1 MKRIGWL
8 LPVMVV
14 CITPSARYAPGP
26 SLTTAFVGVTLLDMV
41 HDAPLPDHTVLVEDG
56 RIAAVGPSGGVA
68 VPPDARRIDGR
79 GRFLMPGLADMHV
92 HLQDSSDLR
101 LFLANGVTTIR
112 DLNGSPPLLTWR
124 RLQAHDS
131 LVAPALIVSG
141 PLFAGPDIRW
151 KNKVVPR
158 TPAEARAMVVA
169 QRDAGYDLIKVY
181 DGLTRDAYDTLIAT
195 AAQVGMPVTG
205 HIPEGVGLAGVLSAR
220 QSIEHADKIVFAAWD
235 HHLDEAR
242 LAPIA
247 DSIKRSG
254 VWFTAT
260 LASLEQ
266 LDLVAHGR
274 YDSLMRQP
282 GVSRA
287 SLDAREWW
295 SVVGR
300 LSGQGRGSP
309 TDGRFTPWTNFERHL
324 VRVLFERG
332 VPMLAGTDTPNAVMV
347 PGYSLLVEL
356 EALQDD
362 GIPPFAILRMAT
374 RNAGVWANHVPQ
386 FGTVT
391 VGSRADLLLLAADP
405 SGDVRN
411 LRRRVGVMARGR
423 WFTELEL
430 QAMVARE

>member
-1 MKRIGWL
+1 MKPFGWL
-8 LPVMVV
+8 LPAMAAFMA
-14 CITPSARYAPGP
+14 PSAGSAPGP
-26 SLTTAFVGVTLLDMV
+26 SPKTAFVRVTLLDMV
-41 HDAPLPDHTVLVEDG
+41 RDAPLLDQTVLVEDG
-56 RIAAVGPSGGVA
+56 RITAVGPSRAIA
-68 VPPDARRIDGR
+68 VPSDARRIDGR
-79 GRFLMPGLADMHV
+79 GRFLLPGLVDMHV

-112 DLNGSPPLLTWR
+112 DLNGSPALLAWR
-124 RLQAHDS
+124 RLQLHDS

-141 PLFAGPDIRW
+141 PLFASPDVRW

-158 TPAEARAMVVA
+158 TPAEARTMVIA
-169 QRDAGYDLIKVY
+169 ERDAGYDLIKVY

-195 AAQVGMPVTG
+195 AGQVGMPVTG
-205 HIPEGVGLAGVLSAR
+205 HIPEDVGLAGVLSAR
-220 QSIEHADKIVFAAWD
+220 QSIEHADKIVFAAWG
-235 HHLDEAR
+235 HHLDQTR
-242 LAPIA
+242 LVPIA

-287 SLDAREWW
+287 SRDAREWW

-300 LSGQGRGSP
+300 LSREGGSP
-309 TDGRFTPWTNFERHL
+309 TDGRFTAWTNFERHL
-324 VRVLFERG
+324 VRALFERG

-347 PGYSLLVEL
+347 PGYSLMVEL

-362 GIPPFAILRMAT
+362 SIPPYAILRMAT
-374 RNAGVWANHVPQ
+374 RNAGVWANHVPP

-391 VGSRADLLLLAADP
+391 IGSRADLLLLAADP

-411 LRRRVGVMARGR
+411 LRRRVGVMVRGG
-423 WFTELEL
+423 WFTEREL

>member
-8 LPVMVV
+8 IPVMVAFMA
-14 CITPSARYAPGP
+14 TSAGSVLGRGP
-26 SLTTAFVGVTLLDMV
+26 KTAFVSVTLLDMV
-41 HDAPLPDHTVLVEDG
+41 HDAPLPDQTVLVEDG
-56 RIAAVGPSGGVA
+56 LITAVGPSRAIA
-68 VPPDARRIDGR
+68 VPSDARRIDGR
-79 GRFLMPGLADMHV
+79 GRFLLPGLVDMHV

-112 DLNGSPPLLTWR
+112 DLNGSPALLALR

-158 TPAEARAMVVA
+158 TSAEAHTMVIA
-169 QRDAGYDLIKVY
+169 QHDAGYDLIKVY

-195 AAQVGMPVTG
+195 AREVGMPVTG
-205 HIPEGVGLAGVLSAR
+205 HIPEEVGLAGVLSAR
-220 QSIEHADKIVFAAWD
+220 QSIEHADKIVFAAWG
-235 HHLDEAR
+235 HHLDETR
-242 LAPIA
+242 LASIA
-247 DSIKRSG
+247 DSIQRAG

-287 SLDAREWW
+287 SRDAREWW
-295 SVVGR
+295 SIVGR
-300 LSGQGRGSP
+300 LSREGGGTPS
-309 TDGRFTPWTNFERHL
+309 DGRFTVWTNFERRL
-324 VRVLFERG
+324 VRTLFEHG

-347 PGYSLLVEL
+347 PGYSVLDEM
-356 EALQDD
+356 EALQEDS
-362 GIPPFAILRMAT
+362 IPPYAVLRMAT
-374 RNAGVWANHVPQ
+374 RNAGLWANHVPP

-411 LRRRVGVMARGR
+411 LRRRVGVMTRGQ
-423 WFTELEL
+423 WFTEPEL